1 MTVQKVKM
9 VVLGDS
15 GTGKTSIAVRYAKGE
30 FDPHQKQTLAG
41 SAVNDYIHYLKEAG
55 TPNYMYNK

>member
-15 GTGKTSIAVRYAKGE
+15 GSGKTSIAVRYAKGE

-41 SAVNDYIHYLKEAG
+41 SAVNDYIHYLIEAEI
-55 TPNYMYNK
+55 PN